1 MTEPLAPVAT
11 GRAAAGWQ
19 AARRSRV
26 RVARYAAV
34 GTGGVV
40 VNMAILYVLA
50 SRLGWPHVRAA
61 VASGEAT
68 ILLNFVLNDLW
79 TFGDV
84 SASVGWGGRLLRYH
98 GSACAG
104 LLTTLGV
111 LVLLIRVAGAPY
123 LWANLVG
130 IAAATVVN
138 YGLNLRIT
146 WDRAPGAVRSELAMR
161 SEG

>member
-1 MTEPLAPVAT
+1 MGAT
-11 GRAAAGWQ
+11 GRGAAEWY
-19 AARRSRV
+19 AARLLRV
-26 RVARYAAV
+26 RALRYAVV

-40 VNMAILYVLA
+40 VNMAILYVLV

-84 SASVGWGGRLLRYH
+84 IANVGWGARLLRYH
-98 GSACAG
+98 GSACVG

-111 LVLLIRVAGAPY
+111 LVLLIRVAGASY
-123 LWANLVG
+123 LRANLVG
-130 IAAATVVN
+130 IAVATVVS

-146 WDRAPGAVRSELAMR
+146 WSRAPTSARAELAVRT
-161 SEG
+161 EG